1 MPDMGQIFGARHELV
16 DPIAA
21 GASGAVWRTWDH
33 RERAY
38 RAGKVLRQA
47 DSVSLLRFMR
57 ESGHRIEHPHVVA
70 PLTWTGED
78 DRIIFAM
85 PLVRGGTL
93 ATVLA
98 DHGPLPAWFTAA
110 VADQLLDA
118 LAAVHA
124 QGLVHR
130 DVKPGNVMLEPT
142 GTGMPFVRLGDFGI
156 AAPVG
161 DPRLT
166 AVHHVVGTPGY
177 LAPEALAGADPD
189 PRQDVYAVGV
199 LVLEMLTGRRLDA
212 PDDQLA
218 GLDDPL
224 AQWAAGLLQPLELR
238 PDAGQARSRLA
249 ALRLPLAP
257 VDGDE
262 PVEVFDQLAELPDG
276 WGPDGPQPGFEE
288 AADSTAG
295 EAVAATIVGP
305 SLTHGGAAPAVRPA
319 SHSVGLLPTVLVVL
333 GLVLLLAAALML

>member
-1 MPDMGQIFGARHELV
+1 MGQTFGARHELV

-57 ESGHRIEHPHVVA
+57 ESGHRIDHPHVVA

-78 DRIIFAM
+78 DRVIFAM

-93 ATVLA
+93 ATVMA
-98 DHGPLPAWFTAA
+98 DHGPLPVWFTAA

-124 QGLVHR
+124 HGLVHR

-142 GTGMPFVRLGDFGI
+142 GTGRPFVRLGDFGI
-156 AAPVG
+156 AVPVG
-161 DPRLT
+161 DPRFT

-177 LAPEALAGADPD
+177 LSPEALAGADPD

-199 LVLEMLTGRRLDA
+199 VVLEMLTGRRPSGPEIPVD
-212 PDDQLA
+212 
-218 GLDDPL
+218 GLDSPL
-224 AQWAAGLLQPLELR
+224 AQWALGLLQPSDLR
-238 PDAGQARSRLA
+238 PDAAQARSRLA
-249 ALRLPLAP
+249 ALRLPLVP
-257 VDGDE
+257 CIGDE
-262 PVEVFDQLAELPDG
+262 PVEVFDQLGDLPDG
-276 WGPDGPQPGFEE
+276 WGPDGPRPGLEE
-288 AADSTAG
+288 PSGSRPD
-295 EAVAATIVGP
+295 EVVAPTLVGP
-305 SLTHGGAAPAVRPA
+305 AQVPSGATPAEPPA
-319 SHSVGLLPTVLVVL
+319 SRSVGLLPAALVVL
-333 GLVLLLAAALML
+333 GLVLLAVAVLLW